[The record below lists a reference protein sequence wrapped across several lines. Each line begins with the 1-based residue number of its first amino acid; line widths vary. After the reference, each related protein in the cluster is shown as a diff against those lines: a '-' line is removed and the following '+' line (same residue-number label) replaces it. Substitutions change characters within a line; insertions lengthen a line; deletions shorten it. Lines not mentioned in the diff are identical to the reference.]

1 MKKEFALKAIN
12 YLANKDSSLEDRN
25 KPTNAEK
32 LSGVKLKRIN
42 GRAMPYADRHRGNWF
57 KPEYDLTEIQ
67 IAQDT
72 DSFLYKAIQKK
83 VERFV
88 LAGWEFVGND
98 EKVLKYL
105 KRRLKEIELIS
116 GEPFDLLMSSLAHDL
131 IRYSN
136 HAWVKVRNSDASS
149 AKKRNLHG
157 KEIEPV
163 AGYFVLPFETLWF
176 KVKKNGE
183 IKKVMQEQP
192 NTGQWKEFAPE
203 DVIHFYTNK
212 KPGFTMGT
220 PELLPVLEDIALLRR
235 LEESIE
241 TMIDSNLHP
250 LFHYT
255 VGNDNMPERYSPDGI
270 KESDLVRSTI
280 EYMPSGGIFV
290 SDHRHKIS
298 AIGSEG
304 KALKIEEYLSY
315 FKKRV
320 YAGLGVSPMDMGEA
334 DSANRSTANTLSKI
348 AIQSIEALQRYI
360 KVFIETYVISELLLE
375 GGYGDALTDPE
386 RMVYIKFG
394 SVDKEEKSKEENQTI
409 QLWLNNLL
417 SEKEARKRLGEQ
429 PVSDEMREETNYKLY
444 QEPLALLKAMG
455 PFSAAS
461 EALAKS
467 PSSSI
472 TESGNKKEEAN
483 SEKRS
488 KQVGAKLSGN
498 KGAENLSNNI
508 SRPENQQ
515 GVRSS
520 PKFSRDTLD
529 LFDQIKSGEN
539 FLNLLEMLEKSQTVK

>member
-1 MKKEFALKAIN
+1 MKKESTLKAIS
-12 YLANKDSSLEDRN
+12 YLANRDSYLEDRN

-32 LSGVKLKRIN
+32 LSGVKVKKIN

-98 EKVLKYL
+98 ETVLKYL
-105 KRRLKEIELIS
+105 KKRLKEIELIS
-116 GEPFDLLMSSLAHDL
+116 GQPFDLLMSSLAHDL

-157 KEIEPV
+157 KEIDPV

-192 NTGQWKEFAPE
+192 NTGKWKEFAPE
-203 DVIHFYTNK
+203 DVIHFYTNR

-255 VGNDNMPERYSPDGI
+255 VGNDNMPERYSPEGI

-290 SDHRHKIS
+290 SDHRYKIS

-304 KALKIEEYLSY
+304 KALKIEEYLAY

-375 GGYGDALTDPE
+375 GGYGDVLIDPE

-429 PVSDEMREETNYKLY
+429 PVSDETREETNYKLY
-444 QEPLALLKAMG
+444 TEPLALLKGMG

-461 EALAKS
+461 EALAKN

-472 TESGNKKEEAN
+472 SSEGLKKEEKNVEEA
-483 SEKRS
+483 KA
-488 KQVGAKLSGN
+488 QIGAKISGQSG
-498 KGAENLSNNI
+498 KENLSKNT
-508 SRPENQQ
+508 SRPENQH
-515 GVRSS
+515 GSRNA
-520 PKFSRDTLD
+520 PKFNKDVTEIFER
-529 LFDQIKSGEN
+529 IKKEEN
-539 FLNLLEMLEKSQTVK
+539 VLKILESLEK